1 VADDGER
8 IATLEEAVRGLR
20 EDVQTLSAQI
30 DRSRT
35 RLHNLEGFAQA
46 YLDTQKVNRRQEDN
60 QYRRM
65 GNRIALGGLV
75 MAAAMVMLT
84 VVTLLSHT

>member
-1 VADDGER
+1 LTDDGER

-20 EDVQTLSAQI
+20 EDVQEVSAQM

-46 YLDTQKVNRRQEDN
+46 YLDMQKTNRRQEDN

-65 GNRIALGGLV
+65 GNRIALGGLA
-75 MAAAMVMLT
+75 MALAMVVLT
-84 VVTLLSHT
+84 IVTIVLH